1 MKMIDH
7 GLRVLIVAAA
17 VLSPLH
23 SAYSAVFVR
32 VPDVSLLKY
41 QTYPDGKV
49 WFRNFQSFDSNAQ
62 NSNYAYY
69 IDTTTAEGKSILALM
84 LAASAQNRGLWFG
97 LPNDYV
103 SGRVTYVGEW

>member
-1 MKMIDH
+1 MKVMA
-7 GLRVLIVAAA
+7 GWFRPLIVAVA

-23 SAYSAVFVR
+23 SALSAVWVR
-32 VPDVSLLKY
+32 VPDVSLLRY

-49 WFRNFQSFDSNAQ
+49 WFRNFQSFDGNAQ

-84 LAASAQNRGLWFG
+84 MAASAQNRGLWFG
-97 LPNDYV
+97 LPDGYV
-103 SGRVTYVGEW
+103 AGQVSYVGDW